1 MGHPPLIVTG
11 PARSGTT
18 LVARALSA
26 HPRVE
31 VAVDPLLPLV
41 RATRDALA
49 AAAGID
55 LPAGTPFLDGYASER
70 DRAVLDAVW
79 TGDLGV
85 AAQAPPGEALAA
97 RAAHE
102 APDLAPVL
110 ATLRGATARELWE
123 SALAGIARVRGA
135 ATGSWVGTKEVWA
148 APLIPAMARGWPA
161 ARFVLVRRD
170 PRAVAASN
178 LGVGDPAQ
186 AGHPLS
192 VARAWRAQEAIV
204 ARLRGEGLGD
214 RIHVVGF
221 EALVADP
228 DPALAAL
235 CAFLGV
241 EEDCGLLEPGRAR
254 GADGA
259 PFAAN
264 TSHGAVAPGAHPE
277 LSERWRTTL
286 DPGALALVELVCGP
300 EMEAA
305 GMALSGPP
313 DPAAALARLR
323 DDDARAWSWRT
334 DGRDPEADIADEMS
348 RRSLISGTGP
358 ADAAEVR
365 RRFLW
370 PEALADLRAVRA

>member
-1 MGHPPLIVTG
+1 M
-11 PARSGTT
+11 
-18 LVARALSA
+18 ARALSA

-49 AAAGID
+49 AAAGIE
-55 LPAGTPFLDGYASER
+55 LPAGTPFLDGYASDR

-79 TGDLGV
+79 EGDLGV
-85 AAQAPPGEALAA
+85 VAHAPPGEALAA

-102 APDLAPVL
+102 APDLAPAL
-110 ATLRGATARELWE
+110 DALRGATARELWQ
-123 SALAGIARVRGA
+123 SALTAIARVRVA
-135 ATGSWVGTKEVWA
+135 PPGSWVGTKEVWA
-148 APLIPAMARGWPA
+148 APLIPAMARAWPR

-192 VARAWRAQEAIV
+192 AARSWRAQEAIV
-204 ARLRGEGLGD
+204 ARLRAGGLGG
-214 RIHVVGF
+214 RIHVVAF
-221 EALVADP
+221 EALLADP
-228 DPALAAL
+228 GPVLGEL

-241 EEDCGLLEPGRAR
+241 EEDRGLLDPGRAR
-254 GADGA
+254 GADGL

-264 TSHGAVAPGAHPE
+264 TSHGAVAPGARPE
-277 LSERWRTTL
+277 LSDRWRTAL

-313 DPAAALARLR
+313 EPEAALARLR
-323 DDDARAWSWRT
+323 ADHARDWSWRT
-334 DGRDPEADIADEMS
+334 DRRDPEAAVADELA
-348 RRSLISGTGP
+348 RRALIHGP
-358 ADAAEVR
+358 DAADGGEVR

-370 PEALADLRAVRA
+370 PEALAALRAHRP

>member
-49 AAAGID
+49 AAAGIP
-55 LPAGTPFLDGYASER
+55 LPAGTPFLDGYGSAR

-79 TGDLGV
+79 EGDLGV
-85 AAQAPPGEALAA
+85 AAQAPPGPALAA

-102 APDLAPVL
+102 APDLAAAL
-110 ATLRGATARELWE
+110 AALEGSTARDLWE
-123 SALAGIARVRGA
+123 SALAAIARVRRA
-135 ATGSWVGTKEVWA
+135 PAGSWAGTKEVWA
-148 APLIPAMARGWPA
+148 APLIPAMARAWPD

-178 LGVGDPAQ
+178 LAVGDPAQ

-192 VARAWRAQEAIV
+192 AARAWRAQEAVV
-204 ARLRGEGLGD
+204 ARLRGEGLGA
-214 RIHVVGF
+214 RIHVVAF

-228 DPALAAL
+228 GPALAGL

-241 EEDCGLLEPGRAR
+241 EEDRGLLDAGRAR
-254 GADGA
+254 GADGR

-264 TSHGAVAPGAHPE
+264 TSHGPVAPGARPE
-277 LSERWRTTL
+277 LSERWRTSL

-305 GMALSGPP
+305 GMAPSGPA

-323 DDDARAWSWRT
+323 ADDARDWSWRT
-334 DGRDPEADIADEMS
+334 DAGDPDADLADELA
-348 RRSLISGTGP
+348 RRALISGARP
-358 ADAAEVR
+358 ADGAGVR

-370 PEALADLRAVRA
+370 PEALAAVTP